1 MSRAGQRRYFADHNS
16 RNLGE
21 VTSGVPDAPA
31 SLLDARRLPTIFNLR
46 LPENKALIVGNPER
60 LCGVYDKRSN
70 RVWRI
75 SRNASGRV
83 GSRAEF
89 SIRGRVENPIIK
101 QRRRIMAGA
110 TTLSDL
116 ASPIAAQT
124 QEASIVAELKAGS
137 EEAYA
142 WLIGEFQQPVYGL
155 VYRIVGDPSD
165 AAETAQ
171 EVFLK
176 VFRGMKQFHGQSS
189 LKTWIYRIALHEAA
203 NRRRWWFRHK
213 AQETSIEP
221 ADSESMPEGS
231 PQMQMALTDHAES
244 PFDNV
249 AHHEVQ
255 RRVEEELRKIPEPYR
270 TTLILRDLEE
280 MSYEEIAEVL
290 EISLGTV
297 KSRLTRGRE
306 ALKQRLTPYI
316 REVGAEM
323 GLTAPQEKQREPRV
337 SGGGR
342 RVEVIS

>member
-1 MSRAGQRRYFADHNS
+1 
-16 RNLGE
+16 
-21 VTSGVPDAPA
+21 
-31 SLLDARRLPTIFNLR
+31 
-46 LPENKALIVGNPER
+46 
-60 LCGVYDKRSN
+60 
-70 RVWRI
+70 
-75 SRNASGRV
+75 
-83 GSRAEF
+83 
-89 SIRGRVENPIIK
+89 
-101 QRRRIMAGA
+101 MAGA
-110 TTLSDL
+110 TTLGNL

-124 QEASIVAELKAGS
+124 QEAAVVAELKAGS

-155 VYRIVGDPSD
+155 VYRIVGDPAD

-221 ADSESMPEGS
+221 ADSDCMTVGAMSM
-231 PQMQMALTDHAES
+231 QMQVALTDHADS

-249 AHHEVQ
+249 AHHEVR
-255 RRVEEELRKIPEPYR
+255 RRVEAELQKVPEPYR

-280 MSYEEIAEVL
+280 MSYEEITEVL

-316 REVGAEM
+316 RQVGAGM
-323 GLTAPQEKQREPRV
+323 GLTEPDDTELGPRV

-342 RVEVIS
+342 RAEVMP